1 MTLPL
6 SRFALALAL
15 ASMATLGVVAQTP
28 EESTAADAEKAV
40 ETAVETAS
48 DAAPPADPAPPAD
61 APADAVAE
69 AAVETEA
76 AVPAEPTP
84 TAEATEV
91 QDVYH
96 PVGAPAPVAEPM
108 SEAATVEPVEESVVV
123 TPAEP
128 AVVVESA
135 PSVVVEAAPAPAGPV
150 CCPLNVVDYR
160 TTLSAKRAYRCYGPG
175 VNTAVCIDN
184 PADCTCTQYQVALCV
199 PACCTGA
206 PRVCPSTGLFGRGK
220 VELVWDCGF
229 TATVVFRAHGGAI
242 VIYQG

>member
-15 ASMATLGVVAQTP
+15 AAMATLGVVAQTP
-28 EESTAADAEKAV
+28 DESAVDGAAADAQEAV
-40 ETAVETAS
+40 DTAVETTT
-48 DAAPPADPAPPAD
+48 DAVPPADPAPPAD
-61 APADAVAE
+61 AVADPAADATVDAEVA
-69 AAVETEA
+69 AD
-76 AVPAEPTP
+76 VPAEPV
-84 TAEATEV
+84 A
-91 QDVYH
+91 DV
-96 PVGAPAPVAEPM
+96 ADPAPVTEAEVAEITEP
-108 SEAATVEPVEESVVV
+108 AAPVEASVVV

-135 PSVVVEAAPAPAGPV
+135 PSVVVEAAPVPAGPV

-184 PADCTCTQYQVALCV
+184 PADCTCTQYQVNLCV

-220 VELVWDCGF
+220 VDLVWDCGF

>member
-15 ASMATLGVVAQTP
+15 AAMATLGVVAQTP
-28 EESTAADAEKAV
+28 DESTVDGAAADAQEAVDNAV
-40 ETAVETAS
+40 ETAT
-48 DAAPPADPAPPAD
+48 DAVPPADPAPPAD
-61 APADAVAE
+61 AVVEPAAETDAQEAAEVQDIYQPADAS
-69 AAVETEA
+69 
-76 AVPAEPTP
+76 
-84 TAEATEV
+84 
-91 QDVYH
+91 
-96 PVGAPAPVAEPM
+96 APVAEPV
-108 SEAATVEPVEESVVV
+108 SDAAIETPAAPVEDSVVV

-128 AVVVESA
+128 TVVIEPT

-184 PADCTCTQYQVALCV
+184 PSDCTCTQYQVNLCV
-199 PACCTGA
+199 PSCCTGA

-220 VELVWDCGF
+220 VDLVWDCGF

-242 VIYQG
+242 VIYR

>member
-15 ASMATLGVVAQTP
+15 AATAALGVVAQTP
-28 EESTAADAEKAV
+28 DEPAVDGAAADAQEAV
-40 ETAVETAS
+40 DTAAEAVS
-48 DAAPPADPAPPAD
+48 DSAPPADPAPS
-61 APADAVAE
+61 ADAVADP
-69 AAVETEA
+69 AADATVDSEVATD
-76 AVPAEPTP
+76 VPAEPV
-84 TAEATEV
+84 AEVAE
-91 QDVYH
+91 
-96 PVGAPAPVAEPM
+96 PAPVTEAEVAEITEP
-108 SEAATVEPVEESVVV
+108 AAPVEESVVV

-128 AVVVESA
+128 AVVIEPA
-135 PSVVVEAAPAPAGPV
+135 PSVVVEAAQAPVGPV

-160 TTLSAKRAYRCYGPG
+160 TTLSANRAYRCYGPG

-184 PADCTCTQYQVALCV
+184 PADCTCTQYQVNLCV

-220 VELVWDCGF
+220 VDLVWDCGF

>member
-15 ASMATLGVVAQTP
+15 AATATLGVIAQTP
-28 EESTAADAEKAV
+28 DAQEAVDTAAEAV
-40 ETAVETAS
+40 S
-48 DAAPPADPAPPAD
+48 DAAPPADPVP
-61 APADAVAE
+61 PADAVAE
-69 AAVETEA
+69 PVAET
-76 AVPAEPTP
+76 
-84 TAEATEV
+84 TE
-91 QDVYH
+91 
-96 PVGAPAPVAEPM
+96 PAPVTEAEVAEITEVP
-108 SEAATVEPVEESVVV
+108 EPAAPVEESVVV

-128 AVVVESA
+128 ALVVEPA
-135 PSVVVEAAPAPAGPV
+135 PSIVVEAASAPAGPV

-184 PADCTCTQYQVALCV
+184 PADCTCTNYEVQLCV

-220 VELVWDCGF
+220 VDLVWDCGF

>member
-15 ASMATLGVVAQTP
+15 AASAALVVVAQTP
-28 EESTAADAEKAV
+28 DESAVDGAAADAQEAV
-40 ETAVETAS
+40 DTAVETAS
-48 DAAPPADPAPPAD
+48 DAVPPADPAPPAD
-61 APADAVAE
+61 AVADPAADAAADAAVDAE
-69 AAVETEA
+69 AAA
-76 AVPAEPTP
+76 DVPAEPV
-84 TAEATEV
+84 AEVTE
-91 QDVYH
+91 
-96 PVGAPAPVAEPM
+96 PAPVTEAKVAEIT
-108 SEAATVEPVEESVVV
+108 EHAAPVEESVVV

-128 AVVVESA
+128 A
-135 PSVVVEAAPAPAGPV
+135 VVVEAAPAPAGPV

-175 VNTAVCIDN
+175 VNTAVCVDN
-184 PADCTCTQYQVALCV
+184 PADCTCTQYQVNLCV

-220 VELVWDCGF
+220 VDLVWDCGF

-242 VIYQG
+242 VIYR

>member
-15 ASMATLGVVAQTP
+15 AATAALGVVAQTP
-28 EESTAADAEKAV
+28 DESTIDGAAADAQEAV
-40 ETAVETAS
+40 DTAVETTT
-48 DAAPPADPAPPAD
+48 DAVPPADPAPPAD
-61 APADAVAE
+61 AVADPAADATVDAEVA
-69 AAVETEA
+69 AD
-76 AVPAEPTP
+76 VPAEPV
-84 TAEATEV
+84 A
-91 QDVYH
+91 DV
-96 PVGAPAPVAEPM
+96 ADPAPVTEAEVAEITEP
-108 SEAATVEPVEESVVV
+108 AAPVEASVVV

-135 PSVVVEAAPAPAGPV
+135 PSVVVEAAPVPAGPV

-184 PADCTCTQYQVALCV
+184 PADCTCTQYQVNLCV

-220 VELVWDCGF
+220 VDLVWDCGF